1 MSLKHRQI
9 ATALAVGGVLLAALV
24 VVVIV
29 LFVLVLNVERAQTAS
44 LRATAASRVVT
55 VAQRCDLTSEVRA
68 IDLLDRAVL
77 TAAHD
82 PKAAAPFALHARTLA
97 VSYAG
102 CEKQLAEVKA
112 SLTPAP

>member
-1 MSLKHRQI
+1 VSIKHRQI
-9 ATALAVGGVLLAALV
+9 VTALAVGGALLATVV

-29 LFVLVLNVERAQTAS
+29 LFVLVLGVERTLTAGE
-44 LRATAASRVVT
+44 RATAVSRVVT

-68 IDLLDRAVL
+68 IDLLDGAVL

-82 PKAAAPFALHARTLA
+82 PKAAAFALHARTLA

-102 CEKQLAEVKA
+102 CEKQLAAVKA